1 MSDTM
6 TAENTACIPMPE
18 CAKDDPAPVLSKDLD
33 VPALLH
39 SEPQP
44 KTSRWGGPRPG
55 FGGPQ
60 PGSGRPRK
68 PKPAEP
74 APTNA
79 PDLQHWCVVAY
90 WGQAEISATRELT
103 RQGYETYT
111 PLVAIR
117 RLDPVI
123 RTLWHT
129 VRVPWLPGYGF
140 IRLTHTESR
149 VPITETRGVRE
160 ILLRPDGRAGV
171 VRDAVIEDMRQD
183 DDARLLLPREAGPVL
198 PVGAE
203 VRIETGAFLGHIGR
217 VLECDGVRTRVEVT
231 VFGRPTPVWL
241 DRVGVVGV

>member
-1 MSDTM
+1 M
-6 TAENTACIPMPE
+6 TAKKNSCAPTPDY
-18 CAKDDPAPVLSKDLD
+18 AKDAPAPISSKDWD
-33 VPALLH
+33 VSALGMPGN
-39 SEPQP
+39 SPEI
-44 KTSRWGGPRPG
+44 KIGWGGRRPG
-55 FGGPQ
+55 AG
-60 PGSGRPRK
+60 RK
-68 PKPAEP
+68 PKPIAI
-74 APTNA
+74 PTYA

-149 VPITETRGVRE
+149 VPILETRGVRE
-160 ILLRPDGRAGV
+160 ILLRPDGRAGM
-171 VRDAVIEDMRQD
+171 VRDAVIEDMRRD
-183 DDARLLLPREAGPVL
+183 DDARLLLPPEAGPVL
-198 PVGAE
+198 PVGAT
-203 VRIETGAFLGHIGR
+203 VRIEAGALLGHAGW

-241 DRVGVVGV
+241 DRVRVVEIT